1 MFLIR
6 NLYIPA
12 KLWYYFEKWSFFI
25 DTHVRVREIYKN
37 HIYILVQHQN
47 KFRKRI
53 EKRSF
58 IEGELEFYLSMT
70 FKYKYST
77 VTLYF
82 LRSKTQ
88 IFLSLYSAN
97 KANLANSSY
106 LYTWKTLLMKMV
118 FFLNPS
124 CIDVLVNFKF
134 KFLMLNDIIHTHSKI
149 K

>member
-1 MFLIR
+1 MYVYVK
-6 NLYIPA
+6 YI
-12 KLWYYFEKWSFFI
+12 KI
-25 DTHVRVREIYKN
+25 T
-37 HIYILVQHQN
+37 YILVQHQN

-88 IFLSLYSAN
+88 IFAN

-106 LYTWKTLLMKMV
+106 LYT
-118 FFLNPS
+118 
-124 CIDVLVNFKF
+124 
-134 KFLMLNDIIHTHSKI
+134 
-149 K
+149 

>member
-1 MFLIR
+1 MYVYVK
-6 NLYIPA
+6 YI
-12 KLWYYFEKWSFFI
+12 KI
-25 DTHVRVREIYKN
+25 T
-37 HIYILVQHQN
+37 YILVQHQN

-70 FKYKYST
+70 LKYKYST

-106 LYTWKTLLMKMV
+106 LYT
-118 FFLNPS
+118 
-124 CIDVLVNFKF
+124 
-134 KFLMLNDIIHTHSKI
+134 
-149 K
+149 